1 MAEIANTTKAADTV
15 KALDIE
21 AVTSY
26 KQDHDRLMEILG
38 IVGTETVPAGAALFC
53 YVVSG
58 ELSAEEVA
66 EGDETPLSKF
76 KTERIPVAVADPR
89 PFRRLIT
96 GQSILRGGFENSVL
110 RGDRKMLTA
119 MRNLVVADLFSFL
132 SKGTLTAQGKH
143 LPGALVQADCA
154 LRDELE
160 SKDDTTE
167 GIFHFVCRKDIADYL
182 EDAAITT
189 QTVYG
194 MEYVKDFL
202 GVQHIFVTSKVPQGT
217 VYATS
222 AENIHVYGIDFATL
236 QDAGLAYEV
245 DDCGLI
251 GVSHQPNY
259 ARTSCEVNALLGET
273 MTAEVSNY
281 IVKAT
286 IGGASGAV
294 PAAAEP
300 RAADEPAPEKVDSK
314 SNKAELTAYAEAS
327 GIDVSGCGTNAEIL
341 EAIRAAE
348 AGDGADPE
356 GGE

>member
-21 AVTSY
+21 AVTAY

-38 IVGTETVPAGAALFC
+38 IVGTETVPAGAALFR

-58 ELSAEEVA
+58 ELSTDEVA

-76 KTERIPVAVADPR
+76 KTERIAVAVADPR
-89 PFRRLIT
+89 PFRRLVT
-96 GQSILRGGFENSVL
+96 GQSILRGGFENSVI

-119 MRNLVVADLFSFL
+119 MRNLVVKDFFDFL
-132 SKGTLTAQGKH
+132 AKGTLTASGKH
-143 LPGALVQADCA
+143 LPGALVQAECA
-154 LRDELE
+154 LRDEME
-160 SKDDTTE
+160 SKDDTAE
-167 GIFHFVCRKDIADYL
+167 AIFHFVCRKDIADYL
-182 EDAAITT
+182 EDATITT

-202 GVQHIFVTSKVPQGT
+202 GVQHIFVTSKVPRGT
-217 VYATS
+217 VYTTT

-236 QDAGLAYEV
+236 KDAGLAYEV
-245 DDCGLI
+245 DECGLV

-281 IVKAT
+281 IVKAS
-286 IGGASGAV
+286 IGGAAAANEAE
-294 PAAAEP
+294 PAAAVYG
-300 RAADEPAPEKVDSK
+300 AAPGSVSSK
-314 SNKAELTAYAEAS
+314 SNKAELTAYAEAH
-327 GIDVSGCGTNAEIL
+327 GIDVSGCDTNADIWA
-341 EAIRAAE
+341 AIQAAE
-348 AGDGADPE
+348 TCDEA
-356 GGE
+356 

>member
-21 AVTSY
+21 AVTAY

-38 IVGTETVPAGAALFC
+38 IVGTETVPAGAALFR

-58 ELSAEEVA
+58 ELSTEEVA

-76 KTERIPVAVADPR
+76 KTERIAVSVADPR
-89 PFRRLIT
+89 PFRRLVT
-96 GQSILRGGFENSVL
+96 GRAILRGGFENSVL

-119 MRNLVVADLFSFL
+119 MRNLVVKDFFDFL
-132 SKGTLTAQGKH
+132 AEGTLTAQGKH
-143 LPGALVQADCA
+143 LPGALVQAECA
-154 LRDELE
+154 LRDEME
-160 SKDDTTE
+160 SKDDTAE
-167 GIFHFVCRKDIADYL
+167 AIFHFVCRKDIANYL
-182 EDAAITT
+182 EDATITT

-202 GVQHIFVTSKVPQGT
+202 GVQHIFITSKVPRGT
-217 VYATS
+217 TYATT

-236 QDAGLAYEV
+236 KDAGLAYEV

-281 IVKAT
+281 IVKAS
-286 IGGASGAV
+286 IGGA
-294 PAAAEP
+294 AAANEVAP
-300 RAADEPAPEKVDSK
+300 TAAAYDGAPGSVNSK
-314 SNKAELTAYAEAS
+314 SNKAELTAYAEAR
-327 GIDVSGCGTNAEIL
+327 GIDVSGCDTNADIWA
-341 EAIRAAE
+341 AIQAAE
-348 AGDGADPE
+348 TCDEA
-356 GGE
+356 